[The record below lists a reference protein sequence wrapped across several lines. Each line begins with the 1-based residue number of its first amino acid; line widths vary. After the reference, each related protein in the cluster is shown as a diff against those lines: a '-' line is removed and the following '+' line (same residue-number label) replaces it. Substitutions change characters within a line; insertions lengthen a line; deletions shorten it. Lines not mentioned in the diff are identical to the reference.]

1 MSPYNSIIGRDDAA
15 AFIPTE
21 VAAEV
26 IQLAAQQ
33 SAALTLCRTVPMSSK
48 LKVQPVLSALPV
60 AYFVNGDTGLKQTT
74 EAAWQG
80 LQLEAEEI
88 AAIVPAPEA
97 VIDDADTD
105 VWAQLRPGLAEA
117 VGAALDA
124 AVFAGTNKPTT
135 WPQAIVPGAV
145 AAGNV
150 ATTGNTPA
158 EGGVVGDLDETFDL
172 VENDGYDVNGIAARR
187 KMRSRLRKARD
198 AGGQPLVDASTTQ
211 ILGAN
216 IAYVAEGTFTDPALA
231 VVGDY
236 SMAVVGVR
244 QDLTYKVLDQ
254 AVITDN
260 AGAIVYNLPQ
270 QDMLALRVV
279 ARFGFA
285 IAKPVSR
292 NASGAGGFPFAVL
305 NATP

>member
-1 MSPYNSIIGRDDAA
+1 MPYNNLISRSDADV
-15 AFIPTE
+15 FIPQE
-21 VAAEV
+21 VSAEV
-26 IQLAAQQ
+26 IRLATDQ
-33 SAALTLCRTVPMSSK
+33 SAALTLCRTVPMSAK
-48 LKVQPVLSALPV
+48 LKKMPVLSALSV

-74 EAAWQG
+74 EEAWTG
-80 LQLEAEEI
+80 LTLEAEEI

-97 VIDDADTD
+97 VIEDADVD

-135 WPQAIVPGAV
+135 WPTAIVPAAV

-150 ATTGNTPA
+150 ATTGNTP
-158 EGGVVGDLDETFDL
+158 ETGGVVGDLDETFDL
-172 VENDGYDVNGIAARR
+172 VEADGFDVNGIAARR
-187 KMRSRLRKARD
+187 KLRSLLRKARD
-198 AGGQPLVDASTTQ
+198 SGGQPLVDASTEQ
-211 ILGAN
+211 ILGAD
-216 IAYVAEGTFTDPALA
+216 IAYVTEGTFVDPTLA

-236 SMAVVGVR
+236 EMAVVGVR
-244 QDLTYKVLDQ
+244 QDLTYKLLDQ
-254 AVITDN
+254 AVITDDTGN
-260 AGAIVYNLPQ
+260 IIYNLPQ

-285 IAKPVSR
+285 VAKPVSR

-305 NATP
+305 NSA

>member
-1 MSPYNSIIGRDDAA
+1 VPFNNIISRDDAA
-15 AFIPTE
+15 ALIPTE
-21 VAAEV
+21 VSNEV

-48 LKVQPVLSALPV
+48 IRTQPVLSSLPV

-74 EAAWQG
+74 EEAWAG
-80 LQLEAEEI
+80 LTLTAEEI
-88 AAIVPAPEA
+88 ACIVPAPEA

-124 AVFAGTNKPTT
+124 AVFAGTNKPTS
-135 WPQAIVPGAV
+135 WPTAIVPGAV

-150 ATTGNTPA
+150 ATTGNTP
-158 EGGVVGDLDETFDL
+158 EQGGVVGDLDETFDL
-172 VENDGYDVNGIAARR
+172 VENDGFDVNGIAARR
-187 KMRSRLRKARD
+187 KLRSLLRKARD
-198 AGGQPLVDASTTQ
+198 SGGQPLVDASTQQ
-211 ILGAN
+211 ILGAT
-216 IAYVAEGTFTDPALA
+216 ISYVAEGTFADPALA

-236 SMAVVGVR
+236 TMAVVGVR

-254 AVITDN
+254 AVITDDLGN
-260 AGAIVYNLPQ
+260 IVYNLPQ

-292 NASGAGGFPFAVL
+292 NAPGGGFPFAVL
-305 NATP
+305 NQA